1 MAEQL
6 GDISAADAAMLYDI
20 ISSPTRGPKVHDERQ
35 RFADAT
41 GAGLMMSLLS
51 PMTKTA
57 PTSAC
62 CKRRRKK
69 SLAQLNE
76 TPSQREERLLKDRI
90 RKQQSK
96 EKFQSEIDELK
107 QNATTLLETLSAA
120 QAERKRKS
128 STMSECKSNA
138 LVERGRV
145 QEAIAT
151 RTSLFNQVV
160 EQVEKAVLF
169 KSLSWRRYEGDM
181 IIDPK
186 RDPWQ
191 LHTLSNMHRD
201 QHVLALAEFQREKVT
216 PDLFSRFASSSSV
229 GMFNF
234 VLDDTN
240 QHIAFL
246 EQRKYGVIEGHYADI
261 ARTIY
266 DAFSTTTGEGREAH
280 FYGKDVVL
288 ATFPWGGIRRR
299 ICMQLVNDGD
309 RVFLMHRS
317 ILYDET
323 LQHKIAEHVATW
335 WCFEP
340 MPNAPGTCRLRGYS
354 QVALD
359 TPPSSASHDYAVFMK
374 RSTENEV
381 RVNHLLSSRFK
392 CLDLN

>member
-266 DAFSTTTGEGREAH
+266 DAFSTTTGEGREVLPVVRPSLSSPALTCDVGPFLRQGRGACDLSVGRHPAAH
-280 FYGKDVVL
+280 LHAARQRRRPRLPHAPQHPLRRDAAAQDRRTRGNVVVL
-288 ATFPWGGIRRR
+288 
-299 ICMQLVNDGD
+299 
-309 RVFLMHRS
+309 
-317 ILYDET
+317 
-323 LQHKIAEHVATW
+323 
-335 WCFEP
+335 
-340 MPNAPGTCRLRGYS
+340 
-354 QVALD
+354 
-359 TPPSSASHDYAVFMK
+359 
-374 RSTENEV
+374 
-381 RVNHLLSSRFK
+381 
-392 CLDLN
+392 

>member
-1 MAEQL
+1 MADQL
-6 GDISAADAAMLYDI
+6 GEISAADAAMLYDI
-20 ISSPTRGPKVHDERQ
+20 ISSPPRGPKVHDERQ
-35 RFADAT
+35 RLADAHAN
-41 GAGLMMSLLS
+41 GPPVLLMSLLS
-51 PMTKTA
+51 PMTKSA
-57 PTSAC
+57 SAC
-62 CKRRRKK
+62 CNGGGKK
-69 SLAQLNE
+69 
-76 TPSQREERLLKDRI
+76 RLLKDRI

-96 EKFQSEIDELK
+96 EKFQTEIDELK
-107 QNATTLLETLSAA
+107 QTAATLHETLSVA
-120 QAERKRKS
+120 QAERKRKT
-128 STMSECKSNA
+128 STVSEWKSNA

-169 KSLSWRRYEGDM
+169 KSLSWRRFEGDM

-191 LHTLSNMHRD
+191 LHTLSNAYRD

-216 PDLFSRFASSSSV
+216 PDLFSRFASSSSA
-229 GMFNF
+229 GMFNL

-266 DAFSTTTGEGREAH
+266 DAFSTTTGEGREAN
-280 FYGKDVVL
+280 FYGKDLVL

-299 ICMQLVNDGD
+299 ICMQLVHDGD

-340 MPNAPGTCRLRGYS
+340 MPDAPGTCLLRGYS

-359 TPPSSASHDYAVFMK
+359 TPPSSASHEYAVFMK